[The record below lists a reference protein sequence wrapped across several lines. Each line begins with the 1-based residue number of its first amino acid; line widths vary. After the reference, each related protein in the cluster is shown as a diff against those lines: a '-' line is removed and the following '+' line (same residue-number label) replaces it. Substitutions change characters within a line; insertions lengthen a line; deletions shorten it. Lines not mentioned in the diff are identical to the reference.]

1 MFVQDDDQGIFKI
14 NRFVSV
20 FTQAFQVQNTYFFF
34 GGVCFLGAIFVIFGV
49 PETKGRTEE
58 DMKAIF
64 SKWKDSDILKA
75 VSSGFL

>member
-1 MFVQDDDQGIFKI
+1 MYDQDHYQGIFRI
-14 NRFVSV
+14 NRSVISV

-34 GGVCFLGAIFVIFGV
+34 GGVCFLGALFVIFGV

-64 SKWKDSDILKA
+64 SKWEDSDILKGI
-75 VSSGFL
+75 V